1 MRYVS
6 RLTSPEPAILQS
18 RLASEYRKEVERYLA
33 SGDRDR
39 RPPQPPETVLKDERL
54 REKLLRLFGGAC
66 AYCETPLQVGEF
78 NIDHYRP
85 WQGADR
91 GDGEVAFQYYCWLG
105 LEWVNLYPAC
115 NACLRAKR
123 NFFPIRHRVGL
134 EGDSRSATLGA
145 EGAMLLDPCVD
156 APAKHLMID
165 GNGLL
170 SGIDDRG
177 ATTIKVLSLNRPDL
191 RHARLQ
197 VLRSLNLASDR
208 PLVSEQRRSSLIA
221 SAIADRI
228 GFQGIVLIRLVQE
241 LPAGHPFRAWSRAE
255 LTPERAARL
264 VEAVEQSASGGAGRD
279 AVTPSEVRT
288 GERRYVRRVVIDG
301 FRGIDHAVVEFP
313 ARGAGGGKGAG
324 SIAVLGENAA
334 GKTCLLQAVAIG
346 AMGPTNAMEAGV
358 VARWCLRDGAHQ
370 GRIGVQFYDTD
381 DTNVVTFEAGDAV
394 LGGHRKVPVT
404 VLGYGAYRLP
414 ARGRLGPRRRR
425 VDFRVHT
432 LFEERYSVNGPFG
445 LERHL
450 AGREGA
456 SRAEDVARALNE
468 MLTSAATAL
477 IERDGRLAIEEGG
490 RRRRLTDLSSGFK
503 SILSL
508 GTDVMDVMYETWGSL
523 SSAQALLLID
533 EIDAHLH
540 PEWRLRVVEALRRAF
555 PLSQFMLTT
564 HDPLVLRGLSQQE
577 VRLLDRSPDGRPTLS
592 EPRIPSLDG
601 LDVDQML
608 TSDLFGLRTT
618 LRPEVDRDLT
628 AYYRLLALPT
638 LDGAEDAELEE
649 IRARLQPSL
658 PMGGTRRERLLYEII
673 DRSLARTAG
682 RRDPDVWDEEAVE
695 QILNEF
701 EAAEAGEDGEAS

>member
-6 RLTSPEPAILQS
+6 RSAIPEPEILRG
-18 RLASEYRKEVERYLA
+18 RLASEYRRAVERYLA
-33 SGDRDR
+33 SGERDR
-39 RPPQPPETVLKDERL
+39 RPPQPPEPVLGDERL
-54 REKLLRLFGGAC
+54 RQELFRLFWGAC
-66 AYCETPLQVGEF
+66 AYCETPLQDGGF

-91 GDGEVAFQYYCWLG
+91 GDGEVDFQYYCWLG
-105 LEWVNLYPAC
+105 LEWANLYPAC

-123 NFFPIRHRVGL
+123 NFFPIRQRGGA
-134 EGDSRSATLGA
+134 EGDPRSAPLSA
-145 EGAMLLDPCVD
+145 EGAMLLDPCFD
-156 APAKHLMID
+156 APAEHLILD

-177 ATTIKVLSLNRPDL
+177 ATTIEVLSLNRPDL

-197 VLRSLNLASDR
+197 VLRSLDLAPDR
-208 PLVSEQRRSSLIA
+208 PLAPGQRRSSLVA
-221 SAIADRI
+221 SAIADRV
-228 GFQGIVLIRLVQE
+228 GFQGIILIRLVQG
-241 LPAGHPFRAWSRAE
+241 LPAGHPFRAWSRQE
-255 LTPERAARL
+255 LSPERAARL

-279 AVTPSEVRT
+279 SATPSEVRA

-346 AMGPTNAMEAGV
+346 AMGPTQAMEAGV
-358 VARWCLRDGAHQ
+358 VARWCLRDGVHR
-370 GRIGVQFYDTD
+370 GRIGVQFFDTD
-381 DTNVVTFEAGDAV
+381 DTNVVTFEEGDAV
-394 LGGHRKVPVT
+394 LGGHRRVPVT

-414 ARGRLGPRRRR
+414 ARGRLGERRRR
-425 VDFRVHT
+425 ADFRVHT
-432 LFEERYSVNGPFG
+432 LMEERFSVNGPFG

-523 SSAQALLLID
+523 SSAQVLLLVD

-540 PEWRLRVVEALRRAF
+540 PEWRLRVVDAFRRAF
-555 PLSQFMLTT
+555 PLSQLMLTT
-564 HDPLVLRGLSQQE
+564 HDPLVLRGLSQEE
-577 VRLLDRSPDGRPTLS
+577 VRLLDRSPDGSPTLS
-592 EPRIPSLDG
+592 EPMIPSLDG

-618 LRPEVDRDLT
+618 LRPEVDRDLA
-628 AYYRLLALPT
+628 AYYRLLARPT
-638 LDGAEDAELEE
+638 PDGADDAELEE
-649 IRARLQPSL
+649 IRARLKPSL
-658 PMGGTRRERLLYEII
+658 PMGRTRRERLLYEVI
-673 DRSLARTAG
+673 DRYLAKTAG
-682 RRDPDVWDEEAVE
+682 ERDPDVWDEEAVE
-695 QILNEF
+695 QILDEF
-701 EAAEAGEDGEAS
+701 EAAEVAEAGEAS